1 MSFRVAQNLTL
12 ALCATFQTVHAQVI
26 APRERWLM
34 PLYDWF
40 CPQHGTPQAA
50 ECWRYATIP
59 QGTQVETD
67 PRGLPF
73 VIWKVGVLAAPG
85 TSGVFDPEKVLHWID
100 VPEAELQVGLPCS
113 APKGALSLRPI
124 HDEPGQPVSAQRPYI
139 CRQGVW
145 QVLYLNY
152 DLTDFVPR
160 PGWRWDTQDFLMTVD
175 KDGVWSIKLRPK

>member
-1 MSFRVAQNLTL
+1 MIRLFYILVFTAVVQ
-12 ALCATFQTVHAQVI
+12 AQVI
-26 APRERWLM
+26 SPRERWLM

-59 QGTQVETD
+59 DGTQVETD
-67 PRGLPF
+67 PRGMPF
-73 VIWKVGVLAAPG
+73 VVWNVSGVVAAPG

-124 HDEPGQPVSAQRPYI
+124 HDEAGQLSRRNGPTSVGKACGRS
-139 CRQGVW
+139 C
-145 QVLYLNY
+145 
-152 DLTDFVPR
+152 T
-160 PGWRWDTQDFLMTVD
+160 
-175 KDGVWSIKLRPK
+175 